1 MTDNSNRIL
10 AEIRE
15 KMNIALNEIG
25 QRAVGHAR
33 ENAPVGTP
41 ESTGI
46 KNYHGGAL
54 RNSLTYKVIDD
65 CAYIGTNLTADGAPY
80 PVYVEFGTGIF
91 AENGR
96 KTPWVWRDKNGK
108 FHFTHGIKPTHFLRN
123 AIQDNKE
130 EYLSVIRK
138 YFNINE

>member
-1 MTDNSNRIL
+1 MTDNSSRIL

-15 KMNIALNEIG
+15 KMEIALNEIG
-25 QRAVGHAR
+25 QRAVKHAR

-46 KNYHGGAL
+46 KKYHGGML
-54 RNSLTYKVIDD
+54 RNSLTYKVIGNSV
-65 CAYIGTNLTADGAPY
+65 YIGTNQTANNGAPY
-80 PVYVEFGTGIF
+80 PIYVEFGTGIF

-96 KTPWVWRDKNGK
+96 KTPWVWMDKNGE
-108 FHFTHGIKPTHFLRN
+108 FHFTQGIRPTHFLRD

-130 EYLSVIRK
+130 EYLNVVKK
-138 YFNINE
+138 YFNNI

>member
-1 MTDNSNRIL
+1 MTDRSSRIL

-15 KMNIALNEIG
+15 KLAVALEETG

-46 KNYHGGAL
+46 KKYHGGML
-54 RNSLTYKVIDD
+54 RNSLAYKVIGDSV
-65 CAYIGTNLTADGAPY
+65 YIGTNLTANGAPY

-96 KTPWVWRDKNGK
+96 KTAWVWGDKNGD
-108 FHFTHGIKPTHFLRN
+108 FHFTRGMKPRHFLRN
-123 AIQDNKE
+123 AIQDNKV
-130 EYLSVIRK
+130 EYLNVIKK
-138 YFNINE
+138 YFNNK

>member
-1 MTDNSNRIL
+1 MTDRSSQIL

-15 KMNIALNEIG
+15 KLAVALEEIG

-46 KNYHGGAL
+46 KKYHGGML
-54 RNSLTYKVIDD
+54 RNSLDYKVIGDSV
-65 CAYIGTNLTADGAPY
+65 YIGTNLTANGAPY
-80 PVYVEFGTGIF
+80 PIYVEFGTGIF

-96 KTPWVWRDKNGK
+96 KTAWVWRDKNGE
-108 FHFTHGIKPTHFLRN
+108 FHLTRGIKPRHFLRN
-123 AIQDNKE
+123 AIQDNKV
-130 EYLSVIRK
+130 EYLNVVEK
-138 YFNINE
+138 YFNNK